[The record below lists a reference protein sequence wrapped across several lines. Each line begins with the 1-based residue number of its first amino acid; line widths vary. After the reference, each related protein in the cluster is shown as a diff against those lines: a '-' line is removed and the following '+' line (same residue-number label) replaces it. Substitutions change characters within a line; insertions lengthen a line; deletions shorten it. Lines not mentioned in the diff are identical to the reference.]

1 MNILI
6 LAASPR
12 TGSTYLQDV
21 LIPERYFEDYSYTPE
36 GRDKMWLTSPPELG
50 HTIRVS
56 PYGEIHLY
64 GEHWAMTDKDTMYA
78 EWNWWYKTD
87 PENTL
92 RVVKVF
98 PQHLLLKG
106 INDIRDILY
115 ATDKV
120 FLLFRKDYTAVV
132 YSLLAAEKTNNWSPD
147 RKEQTI
153 NISKPEFDEMAEK
166 VYHSYDDSLSFFD
179 KYRGKVEVICL
190 EEDLPS
196 NPYKQ
201 VYTFNNP
208 QFEVE
213 QKFKGFYNKFRRLG
227 LNSDASKRFTKR

>member
-21 LIPERYFEDYSYTPE
+21 LIPEKYFEDFSYTPE
-36 GRDKMWLTSPPELG
+36 GRDKMWLTSPPELD
-50 HTIRVS
+50 HTMHVS

-64 GEHWAMTDKDTMYA
+64 GEHWAMTDKDTLYA
-78 EWNWWYKTD
+78 EWNWWYKID

-98 PQHLLLKG
+98 PEHIIRKG
-106 INDIRDILY
+106 IKDINYLLNI
-115 ATDKV
+115 TDKV
-120 FLLFRKDYTAVV
+120 YLLFRKDYTAVV
-132 YSLLAAEKTNNWSPD
+132 YSILAAEKTNNWSSD
-147 RKEQTI
+147 RSEETI
-153 NISKPEFDEMAEK
+153 KITKPEFDAMAEK
-166 VYHSYDDSLSFFD
+166 VYHSYNDALSFLNS
-179 KYRGKVEVICL
+179 YRGKVEVVCL

-196 NPYKQ
+196 KPYKQ

-208 QFEVE
+208 QFEVDT
-213 QKFKGFYNKFRRLG
+213 KFRAFYNKFRRLG
-227 LNSDASKRFTKR
+227 LNADVRQRFTKR